1 MSLDAYAKRQQAVES
16 PRETEY
22 RLFARVTA
30 AMIEARDKGLQGAAL
45 MESLDWNRRLW
56 STLALDCSQP
66 GNRLPE
72 QTRAQI
78 ISLSI
83 YVSKTTSKVM
93 TGEASIDDLISLNRI
108 IMEGLA
114 PQQGAQQAPTAPSG
128 AAGASSL
135 PEGGVTVA

>member
-1 MSLDAYAKRQQAVES
+1 MSLDAYRRSQAATES

-22 RLFARVTA
+22 RLFAQVTA
-30 AMIEARDKGLQGAAL
+30 AMIEARDKGYTGAKL

-56 STLALDCSQP
+56 SALAVDCANP
-66 GNRLPE
+66 DNRLPE

-83 YVSKTTSKVM
+83 YVSKTVSEVM
-93 TGEASIDDLISLNRI
+93 LGRASIDDLITINRI

-114 PQQGAQQAPTAPSG
+114 AAAGQQPPPAEVSADQAALPSG
-128 AAGASSL
+128 GI
-135 PEGGVTVA
+135 TVE

>member
-1 MSLDAYAKRQQAVES
+1 MSLEAYRRSQAATES

-22 RLFARVTA
+22 RLFAQVTA
-30 AMIEARDKGLQGAAL
+30 AMIEARDKGYTGAKL

-56 STLALDCSQP
+56 STLAVDCASP
-66 GNRLPE
+66 DNRLPE

-83 YVSKTTSKVM
+83 YISKTTSEVM
-93 TGEASIDDLISLNRI
+93 LGRASIDDLIAINRI

-114 PQQGAQQAPTAPSG
+114 ASAQNGPEAGREGQETRPLPT
-128 AAGASSL
+128 
-135 PEGGVTVA
+135 GGITVG

>member
-1 MSLDAYAKRQQAVES
+1 MSLDAYAKRQQATES

-30 AMIEARDKGLQGAAL
+30 AMIEARDKGLKGGAL

-66 GNRLPE
+66 GNQLPE

-83 YVSKTTSKVM
+83 YVSKTVSKVM
-93 TGEASIDDLISLNRI
+93 RGEAHIDDLISLNRI

-114 PQQGAQQAPTAPSG
+114 QQQGGQASASSAAPSD
-128 AAGASSL
+128 SSPL
-135 PEGGVTVA
+135 PQGGVTVA

>member
-1 MSLDAYAKRQQAVES
+1 MSLDAYRRSQAATES

-22 RLFARVTA
+22 RLFAQVTA
-30 AMIEARDKGLQGAAL
+30 AMIEARDKGYTGAKL

-56 STLALDCSQP
+56 STLAVDCASP
-66 GNRLPE
+66 DNRLPE

-83 YVSKTTSKVM
+83 YISKTTSEVM
-93 TGEASIDDLISLNRI
+93 LGRASIDDLIAINRI

-114 PQQGAQQAPTAPSG
+114 AYAGNGPGAGEAGQDSRRLPT
-128 AAGASSL
+128 
-135 PEGGVTVA
+135 GGITVG